1 MKPKNLE
8 LFKQFVITDVLSDV
22 NMFYDAFD
30 DVVITT
36 PWISGMFE
44 MKKYHSMI
52 EDVLD
57 EEHNSLN
64 NVIYHRFKVM
74 LEDKYGLSD
83 EDLRV
88 LWIDIY
94 NEISKM
100 EEEFVKQYPR

>member
-8 LFKQFVITDVLSDV
+8 LFKQFIITDVLSDV

-36 PWISGMFE
+36 PWINGMFE
-44 MKKYHSMI
+44 MRKYHAMI
-52 EDVLD
+52 TDVLD
-57 EEHNSLN
+57 EEFNSLN
-64 NVIYHRFKVM
+64 NVIFHRFLTIMV
-74 LEDKYGLSD
+74 DKYGLSTD
-83 EDLRV
+83 DVKV
-88 LWIDIY
+88 LWVDVY